1 MFLMSRTKTSG
12 PGKKVAILPAFVD
25 KEAYISRRQWMKEGY
40 LLMAE
45 LGMKEQ
51 RDYLVPSLEAD
62 YWTVRD
68 APMSY
73 GEALVSDRLL
83 LGMLKAPTF
92 HRDR

>member
-1 MFLMSRTKTSG
+1 
-12 PGKKVAILPAFVD
+12 
-25 KEAYISRRQWMKEGY
+25 MKEGY

-83 LGMLKAPTF
+83 LGMLKAPTLR
-92 HRDR
+92 RDRWTQGAEYLLPEEMYGYY